1 MRAVRSFDPCLPCG
15 VHMYMGNGKS
25 LQKVHS
31 PMAAILST

>member
-1 MRAVRSFDPCLPCG
+1 